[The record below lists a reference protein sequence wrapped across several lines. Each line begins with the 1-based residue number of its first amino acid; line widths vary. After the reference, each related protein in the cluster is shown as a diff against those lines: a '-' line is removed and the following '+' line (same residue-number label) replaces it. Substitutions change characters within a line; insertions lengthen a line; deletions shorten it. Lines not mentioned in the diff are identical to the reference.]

1 MSLLSCPC
9 SVHAIPKFCSKTLY
23 RCPKLHNIPALCTN
37 PIGHKHVATNF
48 LKREEGKI
56 PSYSKIPPVRNKAK
70 PSSDEGSFD
79 EEEDYVD
86 LDWGDEDDEESPW
99 EGALVYKRS
108 ALTPHLECCTTLER
122 LGLRK
127 LSSEVSKRKAA
138 SLLGLRV
145 TESVKDHVDGTPVL
159 VSFDVTKKRKRLRL
173 DGVIRTIIT
182 LDCYRCAEPT
192 AKDICLNV
200 SLLLTEDPVPEDEM
214 IDMGEM
220 YEEHRAKRSR
230 DLDMEGEFED
240 NDNSIDLDDRLYFP
254 PDQKE
259 IDISKPIRDM
269 LHLEIRIDTVCD
281 LACKGLCLSCGANLN
296 SESCECTQL
305 DEEDDDKEGASY
317 RPLENLRQLLLKK
330 YSR

>member
-9 SVHAIPKFCSKTLY
+9 SVNAIPKFCSKTLY
-23 RCPKLHNIPALCTN
+23 GPCHLKLHNIPAVCTN
-37 PIGHKHVATNF
+37 PIGYKHVATNF
-48 LKREEGKI
+48 LKSKEGKI
-56 PSYSKIPPVRNKAK
+56 PSYSKILPVRNKAK
-70 PSSDEGSFD
+70 ASNDEGSFE
-79 EEEDYVD
+79 EEEDYVY
-86 LDWGDEDDEESPW
+86 LDWGDEDDEETPW

-122 LGLRK
+122 LGLGK
-127 LSSEVSKRKAA
+127 LSSEVSKKKAA

-145 TESVKDHVDGTPVL
+145 TESVEDHGTPVL

-173 DGVIRTIIT
+173 DGVIKTVIT
-182 LDCYRCAEPT
+182 LDCYMCAKP
-192 AKDICLNV
+192 AANDICLNF

-214 IDMGEM
+214 IDMGEI
-220 YEEHRAKRSR
+220 YEEHGAKGSR

-240 NDNSIDLDDRLYFP
+240 NDDSIYLDDRLYFP

-259 IDISKPIRDM
+259 VDISKPIRDM
-269 LHLEIRIDTVCD
+269 LHLEIRVDAVCD
-281 LACKGLCLSCGANLN
+281 PACKGLCLSCGANLN

-305 DEEDDDKEGASY
+305 DEEGEDEEGASY
-317 RPLENLRQLLLKK
+317 RPMENLRQLLLKK